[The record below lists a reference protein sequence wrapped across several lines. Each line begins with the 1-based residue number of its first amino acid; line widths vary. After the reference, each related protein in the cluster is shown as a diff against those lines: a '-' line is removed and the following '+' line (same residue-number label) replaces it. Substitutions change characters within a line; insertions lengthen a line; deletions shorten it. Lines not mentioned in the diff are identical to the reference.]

1 MQRKSNGNGHGVQQL
16 WLQLEAP
23 AETAVGAGVWRGA
36 GEKGFAEVLVVG
48 SVPDVAE
55 GALGGIAEGETAV
68 AALSAEALY
77 KQYQDDE
84 NKANKNYLGKVLEV
98 TGILSQVMHSGANEI
113 WILSAASQGG
123 INCQMF
129 FDKNDIPPDPKPGDK
144 IVLKG
149 KCTGFLMDVNLTD
162 CVAEK

>member
-1 MQRKSNGNGHGVQQL
+1 MLKKRTFFLMGGLLLIIIV
-16 WLQLEAP
+16 A
-23 AETAVGAGVWRGA
+23 
-36 GEKGFAEVLVVG
+36 LVVR
-48 SVPDVAE
+48 VFYLYNKPHKNAQ
-55 GALGGIAEGETAV
+55 GEPAV
-68 AALSAEALY
+68 ATLSAEALY

-84 NKANKNYLGKVLEV
+84 TKANKNYLGKVVEV
-98 TGILSQVMHSGANEI
+98 TGTLSQVMHSGSNEI

-129 FDKNDIPPDPKPGDK
+129 FDKNDTPKDPKPGDK